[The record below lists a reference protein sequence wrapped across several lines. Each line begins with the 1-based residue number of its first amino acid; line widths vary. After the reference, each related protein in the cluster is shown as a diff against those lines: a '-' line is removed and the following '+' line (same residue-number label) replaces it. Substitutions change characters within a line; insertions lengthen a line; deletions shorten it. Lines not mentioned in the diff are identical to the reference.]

1 MAVNLIGAVKYVTML
16 VNGPE
21 DIVEVTEMVKERGG
35 DANALHFK
43 VVPRSEEWIRDF
55 GPIFLRS
62 PTGLRVA
69 SFGWNHWGCLKNYC
83 YDGIEEEVE
92 ESSKVSERCANQLGL
107 PVVHSN
113 LVSEGGNREF
123 NGDGVMLATSTVELQ
138 RNPTMTLESIEAE
151 FKRIFNVKKV
161 IWLKQGVAD
170 DDHIFLGPR
179 PSGADG
185 TMLEFNAGVTG
196 GHIDEYCK
204 FVSPTKVLLAEVPEH
219 ERETPLGA
227 KTHERMEENLKILSS
242 PSSCNVDGTPLEI
255 IRIPT
260 PPTMR
265 ITIERDDPMWEWI
278 EQITFD
284 SNGTSTL
291 GKDLLASHSAIHVVL
306 PASYVN
312 MIICNR
318 TILIPK
324 YGCEEKVDSK
334 LFHFMTP
341 EQNEKAIETDLLA
354 KKVLQ
359 KCFPEYKIIQIPSVP
374 ALNLGGGGMHCCS
387 QQQPAP
393 L

>member
-1 MAVNLIGAVKYVTML
+1 MAKLPNRNWRPCVSQ
-16 VNGPE
+16 
-21 DIVEVTEMVKERGG
+21 R
-35 DANALHFK
+35 
-43 VVPRSEEWIRDF
+43 
-55 GPIFLRS
+55 
-62 PTGLRVA
+62 
-69 SFGWNHWGCLKNYC
+69 
-83 YDGIEEEVE
+83 EEV
-92 ESSKVSERCANQLGL
+92 
-107 PVVHSN
+107 
-113 LVSEGGNREF
+113 
-123 NGDGVMLATSTVELQ
+123 D
-138 RNPTMTLESIEAE
+138 
-151 FKRIFNVKKV
+151 
-161 IWLKQGVAD
+161 
-170 DDHIFLGPR
+170 
-179 PSGADG
+179 
-185 TMLEFNAGVTG
+185 
-196 GHIDEYCK
+196 
-204 FVSPTKVLLAEVPEH
+204 
-219 ERETPLGA
+219 
-227 KTHERMEENLKILSS
+227 S

-284 SNGTSTL
+284 ANGTSTL
-291 GKDLLASHSAIHVVL
+291 GKDLLASHWAIHVVL

-312 MIICNR
+312 MIICNK